1 MTLLELHNDIL
12 LLEERIALESHRL
25 QLQYNNGLT
34 RSADKTE
41 DLIHILENRLDNME
55 EEFDHRMNHEAF
67 TC

>member
-12 LLEERIALESHRL
+12 LLEERINLESHRL
-25 QLQYNNGLT
+25 ELQYANGLT

-55 EEFDHRMNHEAF
+55 EEFEHRMNREAF